1 LAGLAL
7 PRAHLWQGNVACA
20 EGAIAA
26 GCRFFAGYPITP
38 ANEISEHMAK
48 RMPEVGGVFIQME
61 DEMASLGAVIGASWA
76 GLKAMTATS
85 GPGFSLMQEFIG
97 YAFFT
102 ETPCVIVDVMRV
114 GPSTGQ
120 ATRAAQGDLMQARWG
135 THGDYSAIA
144 LAPNSPQEMFDLT
157 VRAFELSERLRTP
170 VVVLSDEIIA
180 HMRENVLVP
189 DEASAPERERP
200 EKGRSEFFGPELV
213 PPMPRV
219 GDGFK
224 VPITGSTH
232 DERGIRFT
240 RDPLVHRRL
249 IKRLTDK
256 IMRSAGELADWEL
269 VGDRNG
275 RLDVAFVSIGSIS
288 RSVEEAIGI
297 LRSEGLKTCGLRLRT
312 VWPFPDGAVR
322 ELAVRTKAIIVPELN
337 MGQLVREVER
347 AVSGQARV
355 VGLSRVGGGELPTPE
370 ELAEFAKEVI
380 GR

>member
-1 LAGLAL
+1 M
-7 PRAHLWQGNVACA
+7 PRAYLWQGNVACA

-38 ANEISEHMAK
+38 ANEISEHMAR
-48 RMPEVGGVFIQME
+48 RMPEVGGIFIQME

-85 GPGFSLMQEFIG
+85 GPGFSLMQELIG

-135 THGDYSAIA
+135 THGDYAAIA

-170 VVVLSDEIIA
+170 VIVLSDEIIA

-189 DEASAPERERP
+189 DEVSVPERERP

-213 PPMPRV
+213 PPMPRL

-224 VPITGSTH
+224 VPVTGSTH
-232 DERGIRFT
+232 DEKGIRFT

-249 IKRLTDK
+249 IRRLVRK
-256 IMRSAGELADWEL
+256 IRASADELADWEL
-269 VGDRNG
+269 VGDREG
-275 RLDVAFVSIGSIS
+275 RVDVAFISMGSVS
-288 RSVEEAIGI
+288 RSVEEAVDI
-297 LRSEGLKTCGLRLRT
+297 LRSGGLKACGLRLKL

-322 ELAVRTKAIIVPELN
+322 ELAARAETIIVPELN

-347 AVSGQARV
+347 AASGQARV
-355 VGLSRVGGGELPTPE
+355 VGFSKVGGGELPTPD
-370 ELAEFAKEVI
+370 ELVEFAREVM
-380 GR
+380 RR

>member
-1 LAGLAL
+1 M
-7 PRAHLWQGNVACA
+7 PRAYLWQGNVACA
-20 EGAIAA
+20 EGAVAA

-38 ANEISEHMAK
+38 ANEISEHMAR
-48 RMPEVGGVFIQME
+48 RMPEVGGIFIQME

-85 GPGFSLMQEFIG
+85 GPGFSLMQELIG

-135 THGDYSAIA
+135 THGDYEAIV

-189 DEASAPERERP
+189 DEVSVPERRRP
-200 EKGRSEFFGPELV
+200 EKGRSEFFGPEFV
-213 PPMPRV
+213 PPMPRL

-224 VPITGSTH
+224 VPVTGSTH
-232 DERGIRFT
+232 DERGLRFT

-249 IKRLTDK
+249 IRRLVHK
-256 IMRSAGELADWEL
+256 IREVAKELVDYEL
-269 VGDRNG
+269 VGDGEG
-275 RLDVAFVSIGSIS
+275 RLDVAFVSLGSVS
-288 RSVEEAIGI
+288 RSVEEAVEI
-297 LRSEGLKTCGLRLRT
+297 LRSEGRRACGLRLRT
-312 VWPFPDGAVR
+312 VWPFPDSVVR
-322 ELAVRTKAIIVPELN
+322 ELAARAKAVVVPELN

-347 AVSGQARV
+347 AASGLARV
-355 VGLSRVGGGELPTPE
+355 IGFSRVGGGELPTPE
-370 ELAEFAKEVI
+370 ELADFAREVI
-380 GR
+380 ER

>member
-1 LAGLAL
+1 M
-7 PRAHLWQGNVACA
+7 PRAYLWQGNVACA

-38 ANEISEHMAK
+38 ANEISEHMAR
-48 RMPEVGGVFIQME
+48 RMPEVGGIFIQME

-85 GPGFSLMQEFIG
+85 GPGFSLMQELIG

-135 THGDYSAIA
+135 THGDYVAIA

-170 VVVLSDEIIA
+170 VMVLSDEIIA

-189 DEASAPERERP
+189 DEVSVPERRRP

-213 PPMPRV
+213 PPMPRL

-224 VPITGSTH
+224 VPVTGSTH
-232 DERGIRFT
+232 DERGLRFT

-249 IKRLTDK
+249 IRRLVHK
-256 IMRSAGELADWEL
+256 IREVAKELVDYEL
-269 VGDRNG
+269 VGDGEG
-275 RLDVAFVSIGSIS
+275 RLDVAFVSLGSVS
-288 RSVEEAIGI
+288 RSVEEAVEI
-297 LRSEGLKTCGLRLRT
+297 LRSEGRRACGLRLRT
-312 VWPFPDGAVR
+312 VWPFPDSVVR
-322 ELAVRTKAIIVPELN
+322 ELAARAKAVVVPELN

-347 AVSGQARV
+347 AASGLARV
-355 VGLSRVGGGELPTPE
+355 IGFSRVGGGELPTPE
-370 ELAEFAKEVI
+370 ELADFAREVI
-380 GR
+380 ER